1 MHTDYPHRIGHSSR
15 RHTPFIWLNVAVLI
29 GALSIYAVSRFFI
42 VPHIRPGIWRS
53 HGHDFL
59 ALPVLLSASNL
70 YILALRGSVY
80 LIVRPLPAILLALV
94 MGAFWEYVTPLYR
107 HSTSDPLDLIAYV
120 LGAVFYCI
128 IVRCRAKTPN
138 KTPTAVGAVSSAI
151 AVHIASRRWFN
162 STLGRFPP
170 TKPL

>member
-1 MHTDYPHRIGHSSR
+1 MHTDYPHRIGHRSR
-15 RHTPFIWLNVAVLI
+15 RVTHFIWLNVAVLI

-70 YILALRGSVY
+70 YILALRGSIY
-80 LIVRPLPAILLALV
+80 LIIRPLSAILLALAA
-94 MGAFWEYVTPLYR
+94 GGFWEYVTPLYR

-120 LGAVFYCI
+120 LGAVFYSI
-128 IVRCRAKTPN
+128 IVRRRGETPN
-138 KTPTAVGAVSSAI
+138 NSPEPTAIGAVSNP
-151 AVHIASRRWFN
+151 RRFGLFIIVGRGWF
-162 STLGRFPP
+162 SFLP
-170 TKPL
+170 